1 MTDQEWDYWVAKQYV
16 YTWQAAALVL
26 DINPRQIKFPR
37 RDPAGE
43 LHFEQDNF
51 EGIYSEFKT
60 KLDLLT
66 EHAWMQNFSAQN
78 MRVDFKRFLF
88 WAHNG
93 IQWNMPEK
101 LLTLAK
107 EIDLEALDQNAEE
120 RAKILRDDRASL
132 QLIWA
137 LRLMLKDHQY
147 GKTDRELIY
156 YLSKTYPDLHGFK
169 RLALEMKF
177 AEAQM
182 VSEP

>member
-1 MTDQEWDYWVAKQYV
+1 
-16 YTWQAAALVL
+16 
-26 DINPRQIKFPR
+26 
-37 RDPAGE
+37 
-43 LHFEQDNF
+43 
-51 EGIYSEFKT
+51 
-60 KLDLLT
+60 
-66 EHAWMQNFSAQN
+66 MQNFSAQN

-101 LLTLAK
+101 LLTFAK